1 MKKQGTIPLEK
12 PLLLYTDQGPL
23 CAIVLDMDHQVLQ
36 VGVLLQQGW
45 VPREWQ
51 LPIAGVFLEINR
63 QAVQGPPSKKRAGMR
78 SGTWPRPS
86 IAASAGAR
94 PSAPPNGRGEAGF
107 SCRPRLSLARF
118 GLLEPF
124 F

>member
-63 QAVQGPPSKKRAGMR
+63 QAVQG
-78 SGTWPRPS
+78 W
-86 IAASAGAR
+86 
-94 PSAPPNGRGEAGF
+94 APLQEDGRDEVWDLAQAQHCGL
-107 SCRPRLSLARF
+107 CRGKTFRTP
-118 GLLEPF
+118 
-124 F
+124 